1 MHHTTTPQ
9 EGITV
14 DQLRRFFHDAIARA
28 LGHPGASAIDDPILN
43 VYINEERRFAFIEF
57 KTMEMTSACMAF
69 DDINVLGRGKVKVK
83 RPNDYNPA
91 LAPDMNPN
99 ALPKFDLSKL
109 GIISSNVPDGPDK
122 IFIGGLHY
130 HLTDDQVLELL
141 SAFGQVKAFNLV
153 KADPTATTNK
163 GYAFVQYADSAVT
176 PIAIMGLN
184 GMDLGGGKTI
194 SAKGAASRGAPGAL
208 PAIGGAAGVAMQQ
221 PAAAAAASLPPPGTA
236 AVVDGVD
243 VNALLEA
250 AMGGGGGALPPAMPP
265 QPAVSQPPPPAAAA
279 FDVHQIADAALNA
292 AFGPGGG
299 AAAPP
304 VPQQPGYPS
313 QVPTAPPPIAGPGG
327 RTRILVLL
335 NMVTDEDLATDE
347 ELNALM
353 DEVSEECTKFGRLV
367 SMKIPRLQDG
377 VNPSAVKKIFLEYAS
392 VEDVARAEA
401 ELVGRQ
407 FGPNVVQGTYFPE
420 DAYAAG
426 QLY

>member
-1 MHHTTTPQ
+1 
-9 EGITV
+9 
-14 DQLRRFFHDAIARA
+14 
-28 LGHPGASAIDDPILN
+28 
-43 VYINEERRFAFIEF
+43 
-57 KTMEMTSACMAF
+57 MEMTSACMAF
-69 DDINVLGRGKVKVK
+69 DDINILGRGKVKVK

-109 GIISSNVPDGPDK
+109 GIVSSTVPDGPDK

-130 HLTDDQVLELL
+130 HLIDDQVLELL

-153 KADPTATTNK
+153 KTEPAATTNK
-163 GYAFVQYADSAVT
+163 GYAFVQYADSSVT

-194 SAKGAASRGAPGAL
+194 SAKGAASRGAPGVL
-208 PAIGGAAGVAMQQ
+208 PPLGSAPGIAMQQ

-250 AMGGGGGALPPAMPP
+250 AMGGVGALPPAMPP
-265 QPAVSQPPPPAAAA
+265 PQLAIPQPPPPVAA
-279 FDVHQIADAALNA
+279 FNVHQIADAALNV
-292 AFGPGGG
+292 AFGPGSG
-299 AAAPP
+299 AAAP
-304 VPQQPGYPS
+304 VPQQSAYPS
-313 QVPTAPPPIAGPGG
+313 QIPTAPIAGPGA

-335 NMVTDEDLATDE
+335 NMVTDEDLASDE
-347 ELNALM
+347 ELSALM
-353 DEVSEECTKFGRLV
+353 DEVQEECAKFGRLV

-377 VNPSAVKKIFLEYAS
+377 VNPSAVTKIFLEYAS

-407 FGPNVVQGTYFPE
+407 FGPNVVQATYFPE
-420 DAYAAG
+420 DAYGAG
-426 QLY
+426 QLF

>member
-1 MHHTTTPQ
+1 M
-9 EGITV
+9 
-14 DQLRRFFHDAIARA
+14 
-28 LGHPGASAIDDPILN
+28 
-43 VYINEERRFAFIEF
+43 YINEERRFAFVEF
-57 KTMEMTSACMAF
+57 KTMEMTSACMAL

-109 GIISSNVPDGPDK
+109 GIVSSTVPDGPDK
-122 IFIGGLHY
+122 VFIGGLHY

-153 KADPTATTNK
+153 KADPASMTNK

-194 SAKGAASRGAPGAL
+194 SAKGAASRGIPGAVPPL
-208 PAIGGAAGVAMQQ
+208 GGGPGVAMQQ

-250 AMGGGGGALPPAMPP
+250 AMGGGGALPPAIPP
-265 QPAVSQPPPPAAAA
+265 QAAAPQPPPPANA
-279 FDVHQIADAALNA
+279 FNVHQIADAALNA

-299 AAAPP
+299 AAPP

-313 QVPTAPPPIAGPGG
+313 LVPTAPAAIAGPGG
-327 RTRILVLL
+327 RTRVLVLL

-353 DEVSEECTKFGRLV
+353 DEVGEECEKFGRLL

-392 VEDVARAEA
+392 VEDVAKAEA

-407 FGPNVVQGTYFPE
+407 FGPNVVQATYFPE

-426 QLY
+426 RLY

>member
-1 MHHTTTPQ
+1 M
-9 EGITV
+9 
-14 DQLRRFFHDAIARA
+14 
-28 LGHPGASAIDDPILN
+28 
-43 VYINEERRFAFIEF
+43 
-57 KTMEMTSACMAF
+57 
-69 DDINVLGRGKVKVK
+69 
-83 RPNDYNPA
+83 
-91 LAPDMNPN
+91 
-99 ALPKFDLSKL
+99 
-109 GIISSNVPDGPDK
+109 
-122 IFIGGLHY
+122 
-130 HLTDDQVLELL
+130 
-141 SAFGQVKAFNLV
+141 KAFNLV
-153 KADPTATTNK
+153 KADPAATTNK

-208 PAIGGAAGVAMQQ
+208 PALGGAPGVAMQQ

-250 AMGGGGGALPPAMPP
+250 AMGGGGALPPAMPP
-265 QPAVSQPPPPAAAA
+265 QPAAPQPPPPAAGAA

-299 AAAPP
+299 AAAP
-304 VPQQPGYPS
+304 VPQPGYPS
-313 QVPTAPPPIAGPGG
+313 QVPTVPPPIAGPGG

-353 DEVSEECTKFGRLV
+353 DEVSEECAKFGRLV

-377 VNPSAVKKIFLEYAS
+377 ANPSAVKKIFLEYAS
-392 VEDVARAEA
+392 VEDAAKAEA

-407 FGPNVVQGTYFPE
+407 FGPNVVQGAYFPE